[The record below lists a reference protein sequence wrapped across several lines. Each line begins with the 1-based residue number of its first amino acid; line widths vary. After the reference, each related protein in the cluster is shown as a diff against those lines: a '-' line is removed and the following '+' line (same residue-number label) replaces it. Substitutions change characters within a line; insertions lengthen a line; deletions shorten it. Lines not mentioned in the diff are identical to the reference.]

1 MRRLRDASGFGHRQ
15 SNGLLVLLMMA
26 LIAAACTGDGGGGA
40 EGGKG
45 EGTVGQFGSISRQEM
60 LDVRKNVPVN
70 KDVPDFG
77 GVEITVMGDAGHNM
91 NPFGMWSPEFKNA
104 GLTIKMVEVPF
115 EEVYSRETAEFV
127 GGTGAVDLVVFYPAF
142 IGDFAGNNFIQ
153 PLDEYADKYDPA
165 LDDVITAFRE
175 LYLKWEGQLY
185 ALPYDGD
192 VHMLLYRKDLL
203 NHPGEQKAF
212 QQQYGRKLAAPQT
225 WDEYLEVGEFFT
237 REPGETL
244 AGKELTR
251 PFYGCAEYGARG
263 FSWAWFMNRFA
274 GAGGVYFDE
283 QMTPQINTPEAV
295 AALENMKEAVDICS
309 PPDVLNFGYDQLRDI
324 FIKGDAFMVV
334 QWTDVP
340 KKAADPAESDVVG
353 NVGYGMVPGV
363 ELPDGTINHRAMMPV
378 GRVLA
383 VAADSENPEEAYW
396 VAYYLSRQTSLS
408 DVSTPLTGLDPYRKS
423 HVAPG
428 EYEMF
433 EQSADARQYL
443 EAVEDAL
450 EIGFPEI
457 YIPGAAKY
465 NDALDRAVNAVIA
478 GESDA
483 QSALDEAA
491 SDWNQITEEL
501 GKDRQVELW
510 NSALDTYRQLG
521 LLKQ

>member
-1 MRRLRDASGFGHRQ
+1 MTRSGRALRASRGRKAL
-15 SNGLLVLLMMA
+15 LLVGAVA
-26 LIAAACTGDGGGGA
+26 LIAAACTGGGEGADGGGEA
-40 EGGKG
+40 R
-45 EGTVGQFGSISRQEM
+45 GTVGQFGSISRQQM
-60 LDVRKNVPVN
+60 LAVRKGVPVN

-77 GVEITVMGDAGHNM
+77 GVQITVMGDAGHNM
-91 NPFGMWSPEFKNA
+91 NPFGFWSPEFRNA

-127 GGTGAVDLVVFYPAF
+127 GGTGAIDLVVFYPAF
-142 IGDFAGNNFIQ
+142 IGDFAGNDFIR
-153 PLDEYADKYDPA
+153 PLGEYVDRYDPG
-165 LDDVITAFRE
+165 LGDVITAFRE
-175 LYLKWEGQLY
+175 LYLKWEGKVY
-185 ALPYDGD
+185 ALPFDGD

-203 NHPGEQKAF
+203 NHPAEQKAF
-212 QQQYGRKLAAPQT
+212 RQQYGRKLEAPQT
-225 WDEYLEVGEFFT
+225 WEEYLEVGEFFT
-237 REPGETL
+237 RKAGETL
-244 AGKELTR
+244 AGKKLSR

-283 QMTPQINTPEAV
+283 QMNPQINTPEAV
-295 AALENMKEAVDICS
+295 AALENMQEAVEVCS

-324 FIKGDAFMVV
+324 FIKGQAFMVV

-340 KKAADPAESDVVG
+340 KKAGDPSQSDVVG
-353 NVGYGMVPGV
+353 KVGYAMVPGV
-363 ELPDGTINHRAMMPV
+363 ELPNGTVNHRAMMPV

-383 VAADSENPEEAYW
+383 VASDSDHPEEAYW
-396 VAYYLSRQTSLS
+396 VAYYLSRQTSLF
-408 DVSTPLTGLDPYRKS
+408 DVSTAQTGLDPYRRS
-423 HVAPG
+423 HVAAG

-433 EQSADARQYL
+433 EQKSDAGRYL
-443 EAVEDAL
+443 QAVEDAL

-465 NDALDRAVNAVIA
+465 NDALDRAVNAAIS

-483 QSALDEAA
+483 QGALDKAA
-491 SDWNQITEEL
+491 AEWDEITDEL
-501 GKDRQVELW
+501 ERDRQVELW